1 MELVAALAR
10 QVAGLVEL
18 AAELNA
24 SRLRLMAEL
33 DGAYQRIERELHDGV
48 QQRLTTT
55 GMELRLV
62 QAALPDDDPAR
73 AALAG
78 LGEQLRGMEAEVRT
92 LSRRTFPA
100 ILSEA
105 GLGPALRSLARQASL
120 PVELS
125 VPPLPRYP
133 ALVET
138 TAYHVVS
145 EVVAHAARTQAGFV
159 SVEIADRDGSLRL
172 VVTGGSEVGQVV
184 RDRVDALGG
193 RLETGAGRVAAA
205 LPVRLPTG

>member
-1 MELVAALAR
+1 M
-10 QVAGLVEL
+10 AGEGPGGP

-33 DGAYQRIERELHDGV
+33 DGAYERIERELHDGV

-62 QAALPDDDPAR
+62 EASLPDGDPAR
-73 AALAG
+73 AALADI
-78 LGEQLRGMEAEVRT
+78 GEQLRAMEAEVRT

-105 GLGPALRSLARQASL
+105 GLGPAMRSFARHAPL

-125 VPPLPRYP
+125 IGTLPRCP

-145 EVVAHAARTQAGFV
+145 DVVAHAARTQAGFV
-159 SVEIADRDGSLRL
+159 TVEISERDGSLRV
-172 VVTGGSEVGQVV
+172 VVTGGAEVTQIV

-193 RLETGAGRVAAA
+193 RLETQAERVVAE
-205 LPVRLPTG
+205 LPTG

>member
-1 MELVAALAR
+1 M
-10 QVAGLVEL
+10 AGLAGL

-33 DGAYQRIERELHDGV
+33 DGACERIERELHDGV

-78 LGEQLRGMEAEVRT
+78 LGEQLRAMEAEVRT

-105 GLGPALRSLARQASL
+105 GLGPALRSLARHASL

-138 TAYHVVS
+138 TAYHVVA

-159 SVEIADRDGSLRL
+159 SVEIAERDGSLRL
-172 VVTGGSEVGQVV
+172 VVTGGSEVSQVV

-193 RLETGAGRVAAA
+193 RLDTRAGGVAAA
-205 LPVRLPTG
+205 LPVGLPTG

>member
-1 MELVAALAR
+1 MAAESL
-10 QVAGLVEL
+10 
-18 AAELNA
+18 AELNA

-33 DGAYQRIERELHDGV
+33 DSVYEKIERELHDGI

-55 GMELRLV
+55 GMELRMV
-62 QAALPDDDPAR
+62 AASLPDGAPAR
-73 AALAG
+73 SALADI
-78 LGEQLRGMEAEVRT
+78 GEQLRAMEAEVRA

-105 GLGPALRSLARQASL
+105 GLGAAMRSLSRHAPL

-125 VPPLPRYP
+125 IGPLPRCP

-138 TAYHVVS
+138 TAYQVVS
-145 EVVAHAARTQAGFV
+145 DVVAHAARTRAGFV
-159 SVEIADRDGSLRL
+159 SVAISERDGWLRL
-172 VVTGGSEVGQVV
+172 EVTGGTDVSQVV

-193 RLETGAGRVAAA
+193 RLETRAERVLAE
-205 LPVRLPTG
+205 LPTG